1 MFLTFGVV
9 MVHSSFI
16 AAEGDS
22 SDIEVVRILIGVDIS
37 SHFPCDVMMELTWRM
52 LFRL

>member
-1 MFLTFGVV
+1 
-9 MVHSSFI
+9 MVHSLFI

-22 SDIEVVRILIGVDIS
+22 SGIEVVRILIGVDS
-37 SHFPCDVMMELTWRM
+37 SSRCFQCDVMMELTWRT

>member
-1 MFLTFGVV
+1 MLLTFGAI

-22 SDIEVVRILIGVDIS
+22 SGIEMVGILIGV
-37 SHFPCDVMMELTWRM
+37 V
-52 LFRL
+52 